1 MYIKTEESPQR
12 VDEISWFKV
21 YRPSDIRDA
30 GPCGKGQTGDAR
42 AHRKEKKR
50 KVLLS
55 AAITFSIG
63 VGGLFDQSGTSL
75 GI

>member
-42 AHRKEKKR
+42 AHRKKR

-55 AAITFSIG
+55 AAITLQLELVVCSIK
-63 VGGLFDQSGTSL
+63 VGLVWAFE
-75 GI
+75 

>member
-30 GPCGKGQTGDAR
+30 GPCGKEQTGDVR
-42 AHRKEKKR
+42 AHRKKR
-50 KVLLS
+50 KALLS
-55 AAITFSIG
+55 AAITLQLGLVVYSIK
-63 VGGLFDQSGTSL
+63 VGLVWTFG
-75 GI
+75 